1 MKRALTVCGLTAA
14 ILLGALASLAA
25 AAEFDQYRIES
36 ASVSLSDTQAGAHP
50 DFTTAF
56 TLSESGGA
64 PYALTRDIVV
74 RLPPGL
80 VGNPEAFPKCTTLQL
95 GTDPTKGTC
104 PIDSQVGS
112 LDVSLGGEKAVGTF
126 EDEPIYNMPSP
137 GGDIV
142 ARFGFYAAIYSGIIN
157 VRYDSATDTLVAAVE
172 SAPSGAGLLG
182 SVVRFWGVPGAKAHD
197 PERLTG
203 SEALGRSGPPGGHP
217 STLPENLPF
226 ITNPTR
232 CEGGEEVGFLA
243 RSYQLPDQPSTMS
256 APFPQITGCGA
267 VEFSPAASLAPTTTQ
282 ASSGTGLDYGLS
294 LPTKGLQFANLL
306 YGSELKRDEV
316 ILPEGMTVNPSEA
329 TGLGVCSEAD
339 LARETY
345 DSAPNVGCPETSK
358 IGNVSA
364 ISPAIDHQ
372 PEGSLYL
379 AKPYENPF
387 GSLLALYMVLKV
399 PDRGVLV
406 RLAGEV
412 HPDPN
417 TGQLITTFDD
427 VPQLPVSSFH
437 LHFREGSR
445 APLITPRTCGPYTA
459 ISNMTPWSA
468 PASPLTKADAFQIE
482 SGPDHGPCPPGGTPP
497 FVPGF
502 EAGTANNA
510 AGSFSPVD
518 MRLTR
523 RDGDQDLTKFS
534 ATLPEGLAG
543 ILAGVSQCPD
553 SAIAQARGRTG
564 RNGGHE
570 EQADP
575 SCPASSEIGH
585 VIAGAG
591 VGDVLTYAE
600 GKIYLAGPYNGAPLS
615 VVAIVPAVAGPF
627 DVGTVVTRQALR
639 VDPRSAQVSVDG
651 SASDPI
657 PHILA
662 GIPLTVRDIR
672 VYVDRR
678 DFTFN
683 PTSCEP
689 LSVDATVWGGG
700 SNVFSSLD
708 DSSQGLAQR
717 FQAADCAALGFKPR
731 LGITLRGGTKRG
743 GHPALRG
750 VYRPRKGDA
759 NLEKLVL
766 RLPRSAF
773 LEQAHIRTI
782 CTRVQFAADGGN
794 GAGCPKGSVYG
805 HATAYT
811 PVLEKPLEGPVYL
824 RSSNHNLPDFVAA
837 LHGLVDVEA
846 VARIDSVHGGIRATF
861 TGVPDAPLTK
871 VVVNMQGAKKGLIV
885 NSRNLCFKP
894 KGNRANAKFSGHNG
908 RSHAIKPVVK
918 AAGCGKVQRK
928 RHGRH
933 RRRGHR

>member
-1 MKRALTVCGLTAA
+1 MKKAIVTALLCA
-14 ILLGALASLAA
+14 GALCALAPSAGA
-25 AAEFDQYRIES
+25 ADPAGYRLES
-36 ASVSLSDTQAGAHP
+36 VSASLSDTQAGAHP
-50 DFTTAF
+50 DFTLDLAV
-56 TLSESGGA
+56 SRIEGH
-64 PYALTRDIVV
+64 PYANTRDVV
-74 RLPPGL
+74 IELPPGL
-80 VGNPEAFPKCTTLQL
+80 FGNPEPFPKCTTLQFGL
-95 GTDPTKGTC
+95 VPEASAC
-104 PIDSQVGS
+104 PQDSQVGS
-112 LDVSLGGEKAVGTF
+112 TDVTVSGSSSGTF
-126 EDEPIYNMPSP
+126 EDEPIYDMPAP

-142 ARFGFYAAIYSGIIN
+142 ARFGFYAAIYPVFVN
-157 VRYDSATDTLVAAVE
+157 VRLDPDTQRLVA
-172 SAPSGAGLLG
+172 SAEGLSAGAELISASNTL
-182 SVVRFWGVPGAKAHD
+182 WGVPASPAHD
-197 PERLTG
+197 AERLTP
-203 SEALGRSGPPGGHP
+203 EEVITHSGPPGGRE
-217 STLPENLPF
+217 SESPEVPF
-226 ITNPTR
+226 VTNPTG
-232 CEGGEEVGFLA
+232 CEAGRQVTVTA
-243 RSYQLPDQPSTMS
+243 TSYQLPGSPSTLS

-267 VEFSPAASLAPTTTQ
+267 VEFSPVVSLGPTTTQ
-282 ASSGTGLDYGLS
+282 ASSATGLQYELS
-294 LPTKGLQFANLL
+294 LPTKGLEFANLL

-316 ILPEGMTVNPSEA
+316 ILPEGLTINASEA

-345 DSAPNVGCPETSK
+345 DSAPNVGCPESSK
-358 IGNVSA
+358 IGNVTA
-364 ISPAIDHQ
+364 ISPVADHQ

-387 GSLLALYMVLKV
+387 GSLLALYMVLKI

-406 RLAGEV
+406 RLKGEV
-412 HPDPN
+412 HPDPA
-417 TGQLITTFDD
+417 TGQLIATFDD
-427 VPQLPVSSFH
+427 APQLPVSNFK

-445 APLITPRTCGPYTA
+445 APLVTPRTCGAYPAT
-459 ISNMTPWSA
+459 SNMTPWSA
-468 PASPLTKADAFQIE
+468 LGSPLAKFNVFQVE
-482 SGPDHGPCPPGGTPP
+482 SGPNHGPCPAGGMPP
-497 FVPGF
+497 FQPGF
-502 EAGTANNA
+502 EAGTENNA

-523 RDGDQDLTKFS
+523 RDGDQDITRFS

-553 SAIAQARGRTG
+553 SAIAQARARTG

-585 VIAGAG
+585 VLAGAG

-639 VDPRSAQVSVDG
+639 VDPRTAAVSVDG
-651 SASDPI
+651 ASSDPI

-672 VYVDRR
+672 VYVDRHH
-678 DFTFN
+678 FTFN

-689 LSVDATVWGGG
+689 LSVAATVWGGG
-700 SNVFSSLD
+700 ENVFSSLD
-708 DSSQGLAQR
+708 DSPHGLSER

-731 LGITLRGGTKRG
+731 LGITLKGGTKRG

-759 NLEKLVL
+759 NLQKLVL

-773 LEQAHIRTI
+773 LEQGHIRTI
-782 CTRVQFAADGGN
+782 CTRVQFAANGGD

-805 HATAYT
+805 HVRAIT
-811 PVLEKPLEGPVYL
+811 PVLSEPLEGPVYL
-824 RSSNHNLPDFVAA
+824 RSSNHNLPDFVAT
-837 LHGLVDVEA
+837 LHGLVDIEA

-861 TGVPDAPLTK
+861 TDLPDAPLSK
-871 VVVNMQGAKKGLIV
+871 VVVDMQGAKKGLIV
-885 NSRNLCFKP
+885 NSRNLCFKA
-894 KGNRANAKFSGHNG
+894 KRNRANAVFTGQNG
-908 RSHAIKPVVK
+908 RRATAKPVVR
-918 AAGCGKVQRK
+918 AAGCGKKHPK
-928 RHGRH
+928 RHGGPHRH
-933 RRRGHR
+933 KR